1 MSVFDHA
8 QGKKTVHAGRG
19 GGWGSKNGKLLS
31 TQLLNDPLVEISNVA
46 CIAWLDD

>member
-1 MSVFDHA
+1 MFVFVYA
-8 QGKKTVHAGRG
+8 QGIETVHAGRG
-19 GGWGSKNGKLLS
+19 GGSKNCKLLS